1 MATNCALLAVLKVG
15 GDMIKEGNLTP
26 GALTRFAIQVIYH
39 SYYLCIEFFFTPN
52 HYYFVYKCFRIQVCI
67 RGSRVFRAINFLFR
81 YVKVLRFC
89 RKVSLLTFYHICM
102 RINVIAFFPLPTWV
116 FKESSS

>member
-26 GALTRFAIQVIYH
+26 GALTRFAIQVILLLPFVYR
-39 SYYLCIEFFFTPN
+39 IFFTPN
-52 HYYFVYKCFRIQVCI
+52 HYDFVYKFFRIQVSI

-89 RKVSLLTFYHICM
+89 RKVSLLTFYHICI
-102 RINVIAFFPLPTWV
+102 RINVIAFLFLPTRV